1 MYSGVFCLSTLPRGG
16 RALLQLKNIEK
27 VYDAG
32 DSKVQAL
39 RGVSIEFRE
48 NEFVSILGQSGCG
61 KTTLLNIIGGL
72 DRYTEGDLVI
82 NGKSTKDFKDRDWDT
97 YRNHSVG
104 FVFQSYNLIPH
115 QTVLAN
121 VELAL
126 TLSGVSKAERRRRA
140 ADALRKVGLGDQM
153 KKKPNQMSG
162 GQMQRVAIAR
172 AIVNDPDILLA
183 DEPTGALD
191 TATSIQIMDI
201 LKEIAKDKLV
211 IMVTHN
217 PELAE
222 QYSTRIV
229 RLLDGVVTDDS
240 DPIRPEERD
249 RPVVRETTV
258 AKGKK
263 TSMSFLT
270 ALSLSLNNLMTKKG
284 RTFMT
289 VFAGSI
295 GIIGIALILSLSNGI
310 NDYIDTVQKDTLSSY
325 PITINKQ
332 SMDMTS
338 MMANM
343 MSDKSNTVDYS
354 KRDPNMI
361 YSSNIL
367 SDMMTSMNEGVTFN
381 NMKDFKTYVEST
393 EEFGNKEITSA
404 VQYTY
409 DMTMNIYKEDTS
421 NGILQVNPSTIMSQM
436 MAMVGLTT
444 STDSNMSAI
453 TSMSG
458 FNVWSEM
465 LDNQTLLDSQYEL
478 LDPETMRWPQAYDEV
493 IIVVDKHNELSDV
506 ALYALGLRDS
516 AELTK
521 LMQALQKGETYEVED
536 SSYTYQDL
544 MNLSYSVVL
553 PSELYVKN
561 DDGTY
566 TNKSRN
572 EAFLKE
578 KIAEGIKLKVVGVVR
593 AKDGAVSTSISGTVG
608 YTHALTEF
616 VVGLNNKTQLVKDQ
630 RDNDKL
636 NIITGQE
643 FDVGQ
648 YDNLSTAEKAALFR
662 RYAAGDMPFSM
673 SQDDKSRALISLLGS
688 MSPEERE
695 ALLNGLTDE
704 EREHLL
710 QNLTD
715 FSGYTADQLIGY
727 IKLHGAAHPDITDG
741 ITLFL
746 FTDAARMTQLCG
758 TQEFKDYFISLMPEE
773 NREQITA
780 MLKDMDGAGV
790 YAMVQ
795 QFMGGG
801 ASDGGA
807 TEDDQQ
813 EPTEMTP
820 EQAEAYAQVSNIALN
835 MLSREELLGFANR
848 IAEAELFDSLA
859 NLSGQKEQMAAIL
872 DSVLP
877 TLAED
882 KVVALY
888 DEYMPQLVSDL
899 TYEEVMRELGG
910 VDLDDPASINI
921 YAASFEGK
929 EKIQS
934 LIDSYNASAA
944 EEDQIEYTDLV
955 GLMMSFFTDV
965 INAISYVLIAF
976 VSISLVV
983 SSIMIGIITY
993 ISVLE
998 RTKEIG
1004 ILRAMGA
1011 SKGDVS
1017 RVFNAET
1024 MIIGVTAGLF
1034 GILVT
1039 VLLCFPINAII
1050 RSVTGIPILTA
1061 SLPVKGGVFLVAVSV
1076 ILTLLAGLFP
1086 SLGAAKKDPVV
1097 ALRTE

>member
-1 MYSGVFCLSTLPRGG
+1 M
-16 RALLQLKNIEK
+16 LQLKDITK

-32 DSKVQAL
+32 ETHVQAL

-72 DRYTEGDLVI
+72 DRYTEGDLII
-82 NGKSTKDFKDRDWDT
+82 NGKSTKDFRDRDWDT

-140 ADALRKVGLGDQM
+140 ADALRRVGLGDQM

-191 TATSIQIMDI
+191 TATSIQIMEI
-201 LKEIAKDKLV
+201 LKEIARDKLV

-222 QYSTRIV
+222 KYSTRIV
-229 RLLDGVVTDDS
+229 KLLDGQVIDDS
-240 DPIRPEERD
+240 APIRPEERTGS
-249 RPVVRETTV
+249 VVRKTSV
-258 AKGKK
+258 VKGKK
-263 TSMSFLT
+263 TSMSFFT

-310 NDYIDTVQKDTLSSY
+310 TDYIDTVQKDTLSSY
-325 PITINKQ
+325 PISVNKQ
-332 SMDMTS
+332 SMDMTD
-338 MMANM
+338 MIANM
-343 MSDKSNTVDYS
+343 MSDKSDGVDYAQ
-354 KRDPNMI
+354 RDPDKI

-367 SDMMTSMNEGVTFN
+367 TDMMSSMNEGVTFN
-381 NMKDFKTYVEST
+381 NMKDFKTYVDNT
-393 EEFGNKEITSA
+393 DTFQDKNVVSA

-436 MAMVGLTT
+436 MAMMGLT
-444 STDSNMSAI
+444 SSSDSGMSSI

-478 LDPETMRWPQAYDEV
+478 LDPDTMRWPQAYDEV
-493 IIVVDKHNELSDV
+493 IIVVDKHNELSDI

-521 LMQALQKGETYEVED
+521 LMQALQRGETYEVED

-544 MNLSYSVVL
+544 MDLSYSVVL
-553 PSELYVKN
+553 PADLYVKN
-561 DDGTY
+561 EDGTY
-566 TNKSRN
+566 TSKARN

-578 KIAEGIKLKVVGVVR
+578 KIADGVKLKVVGIVR
-593 AKDGAVSTSISGTVG
+593 ARDGAVSTSISGTVG

-616 VVGLNNKTQLVKDQ
+616 VAGLNNKTELVKAQ
-630 RDNDKL
+630 KGNETL
-636 NIITGQE
+636 NVITGQE

-648 YDNLSTAEKAALFR
+648 YEDLSGAEKADLFR
-662 RYAAGDMPFSM
+662 RYAAGEMPFSM
-673 SQDDKSRALISLLGS
+673 SGEDKARALISLLSG
-688 MSPEERE
+688 MAAEERE
-695 ALLNGLTDE
+695 GLLDGLSEEERARLLQDLTD
-704 EREHLL
+704 
-710 QNLTD
+710 LT
-715 FSGYTADQLIGY
+715 GYTEDQLIGY
-727 IKLHGAAHPDITDG
+727 IKLHGAAHTEITDG
-741 ITLFL
+741 ITASIFA
-746 FTDAARMTQLCG
+746 DADKMTQLCA
-758 TQEFKDYFISLMPEE
+758 TQEFKEYFISLMPEE
-773 NREQITA
+773 KREQLEDSLPSMT
-780 MLKDMDGAGV
+780 GADV
-790 YAMVQ
+790 YAVVQ
-795 QFMGGG
+795 WI
-801 ASDGGA
+801 ASMSGNTGEGDGQS
-807 TEDDQQ
+807 E
-813 EPTEMTP
+813 TEMTP
-820 EQAEAYAQVSNIALN
+820 EQLAAYEKVTGVALGL
-835 MLSREELLGFANR
+835 LSREELLDLAEQ
-848 IAEAELFDSLA
+848 IAEAELFDSLKEM
-859 NLSGQKEQMAAIL
+859 SGQTAQMATIL
-872 DSVLP
+872 DGVLP
-877 TLAED
+877 TLTEEQ
-882 KVVALY
+882 VLGLY

-899 TYEEVMRELGG
+899 TYDEVMRELGG

-921 YAASFEGK
+921 YAASFDGK

-944 EEDQIEYTDLV
+944 EEDRIEYTDLV

-1024 MIIGVTAGLF
+1024 ILIGVTAGLF

-1061 SLPVKGGVFLVAVSV
+1061 SLPWKAGVFLVIVSV
-1076 ILTLLAGLFP
+1076 VLTTLAGLFP

>member
-1 MYSGVFCLSTLPRGG
+1 M
-16 RALLQLKNIEK
+16 LQLKNITK

-32 DSKVQAL
+32 ESKVQAL
-39 RGVSIEFRE
+39 KGVSIEFRE

-72 DRYTEGDLVI
+72 DRYTDGDLII

-191 TATSIQIMDI
+191 TATSIQIMEI

-211 IMVTHN
+211 VMVTHN

-229 RLLDGVVTDDS
+229 KLLDGVVTDDS
-240 DPIRPEERD
+240 NPLSPEEKKAD
-249 RPVVRETTV
+249 VVRKTSVT
-258 AKGKK
+258 KGKK
-263 TSMSFLT
+263 TSMSFFT

-310 NDYIDTVQKDTLSSY
+310 QDYIDTVQKDTLSSY
-325 PITINKQ
+325 PITVNKQ

-338 MMANM
+338 MMANF
-343 MSDKSNTVDYS
+343 MSDKSEGVDYDQ
-354 KRDPNMI
+354 RDPDKI

-367 SDMMTSMNEGVTFN
+367 SNMMQSMNEGVTFN
-381 NMKDFKTYVEST
+381 NMADFKKYLESDET
-393 EEFGNKEITSA
+393 FQDKNTVSA
-404 VQYTY
+404 IQYTY
-409 DMTMNIYKEDTS
+409 DMTMSIYKEDTT
-421 NGILQVNPSTIMSQM
+421 NGILQVNPSTVMSQM

-444 STDSNMSAI
+444 SSDSGMSSI

-478 LDPETMRWPQAYDEV
+478 LDPDTMHWPQAYNEIV
-493 IIVVDKHNELSDV
+493 IVVDQHNELSDIS
-506 ALYALGLRDS
+506 LYALGLRDS

-521 LMQALQKGETYEVED
+521 LMQALQRGETYEVED
-536 SSYTYQDL
+536 SSYTYDDL
-544 MNLSYSVVL
+544 MSLSYSVVL
-553 PSELYVKN
+553 PSQLYEKN
-561 DDGTY
+561 ADGTY
-566 TNKSRN
+566 TNKTRN
-572 EAFLKE
+572 EAYLKE
-578 KIAEGIKLKVVGVVR
+578 QIADGIKLKVVGIVR

-616 VVGLNNKTQLVKDQ
+616 VANLNDQSELVKAQKADQ
-630 RDNDKL
+630 TVNV
-636 NIITGQE
+636 ITGQE
-643 FDVGQ
+643 FDIGQ
-648 YDNLSTAEKAALFR
+648 YNDLTDEKKAELFR
-662 RYAAGDMPFSM
+662 KYAAGEMNFAM
-673 SQDDKSRALISLLGS
+673 SEADKSRALLTLMNK
-688 MSPEERE
+688 MSAEERE
-695 ALLNGLTDE
+695 ALLSELSDE
-704 EREHLL
+704 ER
-710 QNLTD
+710 
-715 FSGYTADQLIGY
+715 AQLVENMVDLSERSKDELVGY
-727 IKLHGAAHPDITDG
+727 IMLNGAAYPNITNG
-741 ITLFL
+741 ITESLF
-746 FTDAARMTQLCG
+746 DDPEKMVQLCE
-758 TQEFKDYFISLMPEE
+758 TQEFKDYLIALSPQF
-773 NREQITA
+773 TA
-780 MLKDMDGAGV
+780 MIDGKSGAEI
-790 YAMVQ
+790 YALIQ
-795 QFMGGG
+795 QLMSMGGDSG
-801 ASDGGA
+801 SSSSGGSLGTGEL
-807 TEDDQQ
+807 TE
-813 EPTEMTP
+813 
-820 EQAEAYAQVSNIALN
+820 EQAAAYAKVSNVALTL
-835 MLSREELLGFANR
+835 LSREELLGFANR
-848 IAEAELFDSLA
+848 IAEAELFASLQDM
-859 NLSGQKEQMAAIL
+859 SGQQTQMALIFE
-872 DSVLP
+872 SVLP
-877 TLAED
+877 TLPEETI
-882 KVVALY
+882 VSLY
-888 DEYMPQLVSDL
+888 DEYMPELVSSL
-899 TYEEVMRELGG
+899 TYDEVMRELGAI
-910 VDLDDPASINI
+910 DLDDPASINI

-929 EKIQS
+929 DTIQK
-934 LIDSYNASAA
+934 LIDDYNEQASADGR
-944 EEDQIEYTDLV
+944 EEDVISYTDLV
-955 GLMMSFFTDV
+955 GIMMSFFTDV

-1024 MIIGVTAGLF
+1024 ILIGVTAGLF

-1039 VLLCFPINAII
+1039 VLLCIPINAII
-1050 RSVTGIPILTA
+1050 RSLTGIPILTA
-1061 SLPVKGGVFLVAVSV
+1061 SLPVSAAIVLVIISV
-1076 ILTLLAGLFP
+1076 VLTTVAGLFP